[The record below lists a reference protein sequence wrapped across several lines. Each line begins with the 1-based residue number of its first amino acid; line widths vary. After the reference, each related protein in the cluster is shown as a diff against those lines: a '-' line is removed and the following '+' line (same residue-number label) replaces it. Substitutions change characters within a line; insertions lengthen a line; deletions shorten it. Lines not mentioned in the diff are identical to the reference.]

1 MGSGQTPEVRHP
13 RLNSW
18 TVSLLPFLIFVFTAA
33 TFFPSLFNGFVDWDD
48 EDTLLK
54 NLNYRGLSLAHL
66 RWMFSTFYM
75 GHYQPLTWLTLAL
88 DYLTWGIKPLGYH
101 LTSVLMHAASAA
113 LFYCVSLRI
122 LKSATGDT
130 VQDAVGLRLASA
142 FGGLLFATHPLRV
155 ESVAWVTERRDVL
168 SGLFFLATIGLYL
181 KAADPGTAQPRK
193 ICFYA
198 LSLAA
203 YSASLLS
210 KASGITLPLVLLLLD
225 IFPLARRRCDRNKA
239 VTALHLILEKIPYF
253 LLASGFAVVA
263 VIAQHQVGALKNLE
277 AYGAARRLGQAC
289 YGLLFYVWKTLLPI
303 NLSPLYETPM
313 QLSTSDELSF
323 VIAGAIVCA
332 VSVFLLR
339 EKRLKPLLA
348 GWIYYGLLL
357 LPVLGIAQSG
367 PQLVADR
374 YSYLACLSWAILGA
388 AGFFYL
394 WRNFRAARTIIG
406 ASATSLLVLLSALT
420 WRQIG
425 VWHDSTALWT
435 RAVQI
440 YPEGARSLT
449 NYGAAL
455 MRNGEV
461 EKAMEQYRKALRIVP
476 FYSVAHNNLA
486 SALLSRGK
494 YDLAIGEY
502 REAIRLNPNFSQAY
516 YNLGVTLVLA
526 GQPKEAVLQFREA
539 LRIEP
544 NFEDAKRV
552 LALVLD
558 PSQSEH

>member
-1 MGSGQTPEVRHP
+1 LRFESGGLFGIP
-13 RLNSW
+13 
-18 TVSLLPFLIFVFTAA
+18 PFKSI
-33 TFFPSLFNGFVDWDD
+33 
-48 EDTLLK
+48 
-54 NLNYRGLSLAHL
+54 
-66 RWMFSTFYM
+66 
-75 GHYQPLTWLTLAL
+75 
-88 DYLTWGIKPLGYH
+88 GYH
-101 LTSVLMHAASAA
+101 LAASIAA
-113 LFYCVSLRI
+113 LGYFSLGT
-122 LKSATGDT
+122 A
-130 VQDAVGLRLASA
+130 AVRSQQ
-142 FGGLLFATHPLRV
+142 GGHGTSF
-155 ESVAWVTERRDVL
+155 
-168 SGLFFLATIGLYL
+168 
-181 KAADPGTAQPRK
+181 DPGK
-193 ICFYA
+193 NSI
-198 LSLAA
+198 
-203 YSASLLS
+203 
-210 KASGITLPLVLLLLD
+210 LPLS
-225 IFPLARRRCDRNKA
+225 IWIRGCRR
-239 VTALHLILEKIPYF
+239 
-253 LLASGFAVVA
+253 
-263 VIAQHQVGALKNLE
+263 IAQHQVGALKNLE

-526 GQPKEAVLQFREA
+526 GQPKEAVLQ
-539 LRIEP
+539 
-544 NFEDAKRV
+544 
-552 LALVLD
+552 
-558 PSQSEH
+558 